1 VLNLQVLQRGLFGV
15 ALTLFIMTPGTVR
28 SAEATSLDAPL
39 SLAAAALAEGRWSD
53 AVSILRG
60 SREPDDDEGAAAYLF
75 ALGLAELGAGNPR
88 GAVELLQ
95 ETLERRPDLNGARVA
110 LGRAYA
116 AIGDAERSDMQLRRA
131 LAGTADD
138 SRRRVVEDDLARLR
152 ADRRLTG
159 SLSFAVVPDSNMGA
173 RTAASTI
180 LIDGI
185 PFKLDNAARPRS
197 GVGLLTTGGAS
208 AYAPISNGVRLSAGL
223 GIYYMNYENNQY
235 DDLIGRVRIGPEFA
249 LGRGSLAV
257 GPVAYRRWLGGKEFS
272 TSTGLGLELYQPLG
286 QRALLGSNIE
296 ILSNIHDY
304 HSWMNNTS
312 WRLDVVSV
320 FIISS
325 NLRFRFG
332 AGAGRES
339 ARFEEYSNQ
348 QYRISSAFLFDLNMG
363 FGALISHE
371 IMWREFEGI
380 NFYET
385 KARSDTRHTNRF
397 EISNRRIEYAG
408 FRPALA
414 IVNERQR
421 SSSVLFEY
429 ERFRVEILFTRDF

>member
-1 VLNLQVLQRGLFGV
+1 
-15 ALTLFIMTPGTVR
+15 
-28 SAEATSLDAPL
+28 
-39 SLAAAALAEGRWSD
+39 
-53 AVSILRG
+53 
-60 SREPDDDEGAAAYLF
+60 
-75 ALGLAELGAGNPR
+75 
-88 GAVELLQ
+88 
-95 ETLERRPDLNGARVA
+95 
-110 LGRAYA
+110 
-116 AIGDAERSDMQLRRA
+116 
-131 LAGTADD
+131 
-138 SRRRVVEDDLARLR
+138 
-152 ADRRLTG
+152 
-159 SLSFAVVPDSNMGA
+159 
-173 RTAASTI
+173 
-180 LIDGI
+180 
-185 PFKLDNAARPRS
+185 
-197 GVGLLTTGGAS
+197 
-208 AYAPISNGVRLSAGL
+208 
-223 GIYYMNYENNQY
+223 
-235 DDLIGRVRIGPEFA
+235 
-249 LGRGSLAV
+249 
-257 GPVAYRRWLGGKEFS
+257 
-272 TSTGLGLELYQPLG
+272 
-286 QRALLGSNIE
+286 
-296 ILSNIHDY
+296 
-304 HSWMNNTS
+304 MNNTS

-320 FIISS
+320 FIISN

-348 QYRISSAFLFDLNMG
+348 QYRISPAFLFDLNMG